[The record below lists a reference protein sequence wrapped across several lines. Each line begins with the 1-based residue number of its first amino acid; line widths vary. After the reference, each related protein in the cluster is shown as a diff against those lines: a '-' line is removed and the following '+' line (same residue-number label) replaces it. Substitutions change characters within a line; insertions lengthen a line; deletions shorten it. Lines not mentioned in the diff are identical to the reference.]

1 MDVAL
6 DTPAIPVTK
15 EQIETFLAPRE
26 PREDIP
32 IDKTLTLEQITN
44 HEPLPEPVFEENE
57 FGPWAYDAGASL
69 DKLETHAVEFAE
81 LVEEMFAAG
90 EDVRLTKEG
99 IEQKI
104 AEYKT
109 DKDSPIS

>member
-44 HEPLPEPVFEENE
+44 HEPLPEPVFEPNE
-57 FGPWAYDAGASL
+57 FVPWAYDAGASL

>member
-1 MDVAL
+1 MEVSL
-6 DTPAIPVTK
+6 
-15 EQIETFLAPRE
+15 FY
-26 PREDIP
+26 
-32 IDKTLTLEQITN
+32 TLLI
-44 HEPLPEPVFEENE
+44 
-57 FGPWAYDAGASL
+57 
-69 DKLETHAVEFAE
+69 
-81 LVEEMFAAG
+81 EEMFAAG